1 MQSWKTLAQ
10 VPIVHHTCTK
20 HSFDGQQ
27 YRAKNIWVKPLA
39 HLGKLRLLHSI
50 ITTQTRSQQSF
61 KYRIGPAVIYRC
73 YPALEKKICFHPS
86 AAWNLLFW
94 RKPVIVTLIFISLHM
109 LFKIMAKS
117 LKKTRNTHLSSQLNK
132 IIFGVKFM
140 WIIFPLTV
148 LFLEFLFLETTK

>member
-20 HSFDGQQ
+20 HPFDGQQ
-27 YRAKNIWVKPLA
+27 YRAKKNCVKPLA

-73 YPALEKKICFHPS
+73 YPTLEKKIVSILQLHESCCFGENQS
-86 AAWNLLFW
+86 QL
-94 RKPVIVTLIFISLHM
+94 RSRIIFISLHM
-109 LFKIMAKS
+109 LFKIMAQS
-117 LKKTRNTHLSSQLNK
+117 FKKLEIHICLLN
-132 IIFGVKFM
+132 
-140 WIIFPLTV
+140 W
-148 LFLEFLFLETTK
+148 TK